1 MNGTRHYT
9 ARLYTPRR
17 NGKEVSALPP
27 PPPSKIVFL
36 DGFNEYRMFIVT
48 IPCDSHKRQ
57 KSTST
62 LPPLLCT
69 LPTLPSLPPPIPQST
84 TKEEEGVGKKKNQ
97 ICGETQQDCCALSLL
112 SAQIPIRQTEY
123 GVKVQQRVTK
133 TTVFGWRAGGSA
145 RERRD
150 KMCSEKV
157 PHDATSRRNTI
168 CVLFLFFKVAK
179 IIQKPN
185 QYVRGA
191 GKKGYLFSVVCDNV
205 FFVWWLHVNLFS
217 FYKLSFV
224 LLQTLGSSMRWCVW
238 QDGKIQRRKKRKA
251 SKK

>member
-84 TKEEEGVGKKKNQ
+84 TKEEEGVGKKKK
-97 ICGETQQDCCALSLL
+97 IKFVVKRSRIVVLSVCFRLRSLL
-112 SAQIPIRQTEY
+112 DKQSMVLRCNKEWRKLLCS
-123 GVKVQQRVTK
+123 G
-133 TTVFGWRAGGSA
+133 GERAGA
-145 RERRD
+145 RERDETRCAA
-150 KMCSEKV
+150 KRFLTT
-157 PHDATSRRNTI
+157 PHQGGTQFV
-168 CVLFLFFKVAK
+168 CYFCFLKL
-179 IIQKPN
+179 QK
-185 QYVRGA
+185 
-191 GKKGYLFSVVCDNV
+191 
-205 FFVWWLHVNLFS
+205 
-217 FYKLSFV
+217 
-224 LLQTLGSSMRWCVW
+224 
-238 QDGKIQRRKKRKA
+238 
-251 SKK
+251 